1 MSAVAPERMAAR
13 LTVPFAPGADTLE
26 VGFAAGATAAQGAFA
41 PYDFSEHHAR
51 FDRTPDPRYVVTALA
66 DVPAATRLTFAYEP
80 TGGAATKDAVV
91 DVPAGTLAGVSFSVS
106 LGDDE
111 GPDARLETLASSN
124 PGGTDAVDRVWKVTA
139 LLGNMA
145 KLLWVLGAE
154 RDALRGYLAQ
164 VRSQR
169 SISRAAGLTL
179 DLFGY
184 DLGVQR
190 FPPQPYS
197 FDEQTVA
204 LYHLDDLPASG
215 QPEVETVANLIERY
229 GGRPHPGTNVK
240 TGGQARARSGVT
252 GRFGAAFSFRDDAA
266 VIEIPD
272 DSDFALAAGDDFTA
286 ECFLSADDAPADG
299 HVLSKHPDPADP
311 TKAGWALSV
320 GDFGRGIRRNL
331 RFALGDGTHV
341 HELFLDESLDLARF
355 VHVAAV
361 VDRTAEEARL
371 YVDGRLRAAAPIADV
386 GALTNAEPVRV
397 GKAASAPFKGVVD
410 EVRLSRAARSRFSP
424 VLGESDESYK
434 TRLQIFE
441 RWTLP
446 SPAGVLDALNR
457 VVGSVGGD
465 SAPFLVEDADS
476 PSASGRLGLRIYPAA
491 IDKGS
496 HVADD
501 GDRQLAEADA
511 SGTVADDP
519 SFDPVFL
526 VTHTGATY
534 AAPPARDLPPGEPPP
549 DPRKLQVGTARVL
562 DRLVALPGVG
572 AQLSVE
578 SGFDPEAPDL
588 RAVGRAV
595 LLTHPAVAPAK
606 LAALAH
612 RAGFTW
618 VANREDG
625 RVYASVAPGDY
636 VAIEVTGGNPT
647 TSTGFDARVGEELE
661 LTAGPPL
668 PAGVLYEWTTIACGA
683 GRGVFTRRTD
693 QPVTRIQVT
702 APGSL
707 AVQLRVTR
715 RGRSFAATTIFR
727 TGLTQ
732 LADGQSIAADGTT
745 GVDESIAGRPD
756 DVFFDPSYLVTF
768 PDNRATYGNVLDNR
782 RMQPAV
788 ASRLERLLDLVA
800 ATGAAGSLHVAKP
813 APPQPVSLEA
823 IGRVLELDHFSL
835 APERLGA
842 LCNAA
847 GFTFVRRN
855 GTKIRVVQA
864 AEDLVSVQ
872 PVSPTTTELGEG
884 DTGAFTLTPR
894 ATPRTI
900 AISGTSAFVACSGT
914 DTVTELDLA
923 TGRVLSARKV
933 GWEPVALAAAPPPG
947 AALYSVERQSHT
959 VTRIDLAGGAVRES
973 VDLGQEPIALAVHP
987 SQPRL
992 YAALAN
998 GSLVELSTSVT
1009 PIAVTRTV
1017 ALGGTPVA
1025 LALTANGGQAW
1036 VALAEGRLAVVD
1048 TGTFAAPAVVALP
1061 AAPADLAVGQ
1071 TTAYV
1076 TVPAGGTLVPVTVAT
1091 RAVQPAVALGGAPGP
1106 VALDPSGAVFVLDT
1120 AGGTLLRRKANGD
1133 PNGQV
1138 RTGHAAAD
1146 LLVAGGRVYVVNRS
1160 VAPGAGSGG
1169 TADGV
1174 IVVDA
1179 ARLDVVA
1186 GWQLGSGLGER
1197 LTWTVSPSGLA
1208 RLSSTTA
1215 SQVDLT
1221 AELAGS
1227 LALGATYVVPNRP
1240 PPAPRATP
1248 PFTFEVRL
1256 KDPLQNDP
1264 NVVIR
1269 KEQYDLAMNVL
1280 NAFHPVGV
1288 EVVTE
1293 AIREKV
1299 VEVRE
1304 NLIEVFPEYTYPNFR
1319 LRGPDPRPP
1328 DVRAKT
1334 IATQSGKEG

>member
-1 MSAVAPERMAAR
+1 MTAVAPERMASR

-26 VGFAAGATAAQGAFA
+26 VGFAAGATPAQGTFA
-41 PYDFSEHHAR
+41 AYDFGEHHAR
-51 FDRTPDPRYVVTALA
+51 FDRTPDPRYVVTALE
-66 DVPAATRLTFAYEP
+66 DVPAATQLTFTYAP
-80 TGGAATKDAVV
+80 TGGVATRTAVV
-91 DVPAGTLAGVSFSVS
+91 DVPARTLAGASFFVS
-106 LGDDE
+106 LANDE
-111 GPDARLETLASSN
+111 GPDARLRQLASSS
-124 PGGTDAVDRVWKVTA
+124 PSGPDAVDEVWKVTA

-169 SISRAAGLTL
+169 SISRATGLTL

-197 FDEQTVA
+197 FDEKTVA

-229 GGRPHPGTNVK
+229 GGKPHPGTNVK
-240 TGGQARARSGVT
+240 TGGQARARSGVA
-252 GRFGAAFSFRDDAA
+252 GRFGTAFAFRDDAA
-266 VIEIPD
+266 VIEIPN

-299 HVLSKHPDPADP
+299 HVLSKHADPADA

-320 GDFGRGIRRNL
+320 GDFGRGIRRNV
-331 RFALGDGTHV
+331 RFTVGDGTHV
-341 HELFLDESLDLARF
+341 HEVFLDESLDLARF
-355 VHVAAV
+355 VHVAAA

-371 YVDGRLRAAAPIADV
+371 YVDGRLRAAASIADV
-386 GALTNAEPVRV
+386 GALTNTEPVRI
-397 GKAASAPFKGVVD
+397 GKAANAPFKGVVD
-410 EVRLSRAARSRFSP
+410 EVRLSRAARSRFNP

-446 SPAGVLDALNR
+446 SPTGVLDALNR
-457 VVGSVGGD
+457 VAGSVGGD

-476 PSASGRLGLRIYPAA
+476 PTAGGRLALRIYPDA
-491 IDKGS
+491 IDKGR
-496 HVADD
+496 HIAAD
-501 GDRQLAEADA
+501 GDRQLAEAEA

-519 SFDPVFL
+519 VFDPIFL

-534 AAPPARDLPPGEPPP
+534 AAPPARPLPPGEPPP
-549 DPRKLQVGTARVL
+549 DPRKLQVGAARAL

-572 AQLSVE
+572 AQLRVE

-595 LLTHPAVAPAK
+595 LLGHPAQPAAK

-618 VANREDG
+618 VANRAEDG
-625 RVYASVAPGDY
+625 LVYASVAPGDY
-636 VAIEVTGGNPT
+636 VEIAVTGGNPT
-647 TSTGFDARVGEELE
+647 TSTGFDALVGEELE

-668 PAGVLYEWTTIACGA
+668 PTGVLYEWRTIACGA
-683 GRGVFTRRTD
+683 ARADFTLRTD
-693 QPVTRIQVT
+693 QPKTRLRVT
-702 APGSL
+702 APGRL

-715 RGRSFAATTIFR
+715 RGRSFAATRIFR
-727 TGLTQ
+727 TGLAQ
-732 LADGQSIAADGTT
+732 LPDGQSIAADGRT
-745 GVDESIAGRPD
+745 GVDPSIAGRPD
-756 DVFFDPSYLVTF
+756 DVFFDPTYLVTF
-768 PDNRATYGNVLDNR
+768 PDDRATYGNVLDNR

-788 ASRLERLLDLVA
+788 ASRLSRLLDLVA

-813 APPQPVSLEA
+813 APPQPSSLEA
-823 IGRVLELDHFSL
+823 IGRVLDLDHFSL

-842 LCNAA
+842 LCHAA

-872 PVSPTTTELGEG
+872 PVSPTTTELVEG
-884 DTGAFTLTPR
+884 DTGSFTLTPR
-894 ATPRTI
+894 AAPR
-900 AISGTSAFVACSGT
+900 AVAVSGTSAFVACSGT

-923 TGRVLSARKV
+923 TGRVLTARKV
-933 GWEPVALAAAPPPG
+933 GWEPVGVAAAG
-947 AALYSVERQSHT
+947 TSLFSVERRSHT
-959 VTRIDLAGGAVRES
+959 VTRIDVAGGAVRES
-973 VDLGQEPIALAVHP
+973 VDLGQEPVGLAVHP

-998 GSLVELSTSVT
+998 GSLVEVDTSVT
-1009 PIAVTRTV
+1009 PIAVKRTV

-1036 VALAEGRLAVVD
+1036 VALAEGRVAVVD

-1061 AAPADLAVGQ
+1061 AAPADLALAQ

-1076 TVPAGGTLVPVTVAT
+1076 TVPANGRLVLVDVAT
-1091 RAVQPAVALGGAPGP
+1091 RAVQPAIAVGGAPGP
-1106 VALDPSGAVFVLDT
+1106 VALGQGGAVFVLDT
-1120 AGGTLLRRKANGD
+1120 DGGRLLRRKANGD
-1133 PNGQV
+1133 PDGQV

-1160 VAPGAGSGG
+1160 VAPGPGSGG

-1197 LTWTVSPSGLA
+1197 LTWTVSPPGLA

-1221 AELAGS
+1221 AERAGALAV
-1227 LALGATYVVPNRP
+1227 AATYVVQNRP
-1240 PPAPRATP
+1240 APAPRATP

-1256 KDPLQNDP
+1256 NDALQNDP
-1264 NVVIR
+1264 KVVIR
-1269 KEQYDLAMNVL
+1269 KEQYDLVMNVL

-1328 DVRAKT
+1328 DIRAKT
-1334 IATQSGKEG
+1334 IATQPGKEG